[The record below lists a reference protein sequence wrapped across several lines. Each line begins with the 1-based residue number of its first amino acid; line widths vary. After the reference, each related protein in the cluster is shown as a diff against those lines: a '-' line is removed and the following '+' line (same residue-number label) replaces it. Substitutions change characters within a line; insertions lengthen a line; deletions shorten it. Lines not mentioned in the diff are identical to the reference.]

1 MTGKLKIILLST
13 SLTFVLM
20 LSYESAKELIF
31 KGDLTPWQ
39 SHWLT
44 IIFTTAVSLVVVLLA
59 ANRLLVLEQQDIAIR
74 LKEEKLK
81 SIRQV
86 MRVVHHHV
94 NNLANNLNLVAIE
107 IERVGSVS
115 GATLDTLNRAIE
127 ETAGEMKLLGDITN
141 PYDAGMFEINR

>member
-13 SLTFVLM
+13 FLTFVLM

-31 KGDLTPWQ
+31 EGGLTPWQ
-39 SHWLT
+39 SHWIT
-44 IIFTTAVSLVVVLLA
+44 IAFTTAVSLVVVLLA
-59 ANRLLVLEQQDIAIR
+59 VNRLLLLERQDIAIR

-94 NNLANNLNLVAIE
+94 NNLANSLNMVALE
-107 IERVGSVS
+107 IERDGCVS
-115 GATLDTLNRAIE
+115 GATLDALRRAIE

-141 PYDAGMFEINR
+141 PDDAGMFELNS